1 MHYRRGLLSTWED
14 GVPSLSKDAFLAD
27 IPTLCPVPEVPAARF
42 VRRRALLGGA
52 LAAGLAGL
60 GGCSPSDTEA
70 GRTDAYCVDRSSLER
85 RSSLGGLP
93 MVYEPSQRRQ
103 AFWFDSG
110 FAGQLDA
117 WVDELAADLGQPAV
131 RLDTYGSWI
140 DGRGQCDSWHHSG
153 RAFDLARIRLADGR
167 VVSCRYDQWQSGRAA
182 EIEAAQRAYWAVAAG
197 LHLRFAY
204 VLTYLYNARH
214 ANHIHLDNGR
224 SGPGLST
231 FRTRSRVQ
239 VQAVQ
244 AMLTYLWAEPVE
256 LTGRWDGPTR
266 NAARRVGDQLELTAD
281 LEDTTEAWH
290 SFLRASAI
298 RGR

>member
-1 MHYRRGLLSTWED
+1 
-14 GVPSLSKDAFLAD
+14 
-27 IPTLCPVPEVPAARF
+27 VPEVRVAGSIS
-42 VRRRALLGGA
+42 RRALLGGA
-52 LAAGLAGL
+52 LAAGVAGL
-60 GGCSPSDTEA
+60 AGCSPAESDP
-70 GRTDAYCVDRSSLER
+70 GQPDAYCVDRNTLER

-93 MVYEPSQRRQ
+93 MVYEPNQRRQ
-103 AFWFDSG
+103 SFWFDAG
-110 FAGQLDA
+110 FAGQLDT
-117 WVDELAADLGQPAV
+117 WVTELAADLGRPAV

-153 RAFDLARIRLADGR
+153 RAFDLARVRLDDGR
-167 VVSCRYDQWQSGRAA
+167 VVSCRYDLLRDAPAA
-182 EIEAAQRAYWAVAAG
+182 ELEASLRSYWALAAG

-224 SGPGLST
+224 SGPELST

-244 AMLTYLWAEPVE
+244 AMLTYLWAQPVE

-266 NAARRVGDQLELTAD
+266 DAARRVTDQLELTAD
-281 LEDTTEAWH
+281 LADATESWH
-290 SFLRASAI
+290 AFLRASAT
-298 RGR
+298 RHAR

>member
-1 MHYRRGLLSTWED
+1 M
-14 GVPSLSKDAFLAD
+14 
-27 IPTLCPVPEVPAARF
+27 PEVPAARSIS
-42 VRRRALLGGA
+42 RRALLGGA
-52 LAAGLAGL
+52 LAVGVAALA
-60 GGCSPSDTEA
+60 GCSPAESES
-70 GRTDAYCVDRSSLER
+70 GQPDAYCVTRNSLER

-93 MVYEPSQRRQ
+93 MVYEPNQRRQ
-103 AFWFDSG
+103 AFWFDAG
-110 FAGQLDA
+110 FAGQLDT
-117 WVDELAADLGQPAV
+117 WVRELAADLGRPAV

-153 RAFDLARIRLADGR
+153 RAFDLARVRLAGGR
-167 VVSCRYDQWQSGRAA
+167 TISCRYDQWRDAP
-182 EIEAAQRAYWAVAAG
+182 AAQLEATRRSSWALAAG

-224 SGPGLST
+224 SGPELST

-266 NAARRVGDQLELTAD
+266 AAARRVADQLELPAD
-281 LEDTTEAWH
+281 LEDATESWH
-290 SFLRASAI
+290 AFLRASAT
-298 RGR
+298 RSR